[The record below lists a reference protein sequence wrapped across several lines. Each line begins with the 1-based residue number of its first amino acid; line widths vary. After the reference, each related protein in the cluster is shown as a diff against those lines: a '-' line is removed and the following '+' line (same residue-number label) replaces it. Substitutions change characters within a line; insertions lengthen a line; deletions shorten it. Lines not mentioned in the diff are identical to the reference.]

1 MPLKDLPCLIGLKQL
16 WREELFKK
24 ENEYFSG
31 NYVEIADKTSAL
43 LNKEDHLLM
52 IFMEI
57 IYYRFSLVPPP
68 SLKLLLEKFSNI
80 QCKPF

>member
-1 MPLKDLPCLIGLKQL
+1 MPLKDLSCLIGLKQF
-16 WREELFKK
+16 WSEELFKK

-31 NYVEIADKTSAL
+31 NYVKVADKISAL

-68 SLKLLLEKFSNI
+68 SLKLLL
-80 QCKPF
+80 